1 MDQYGGIMQN
11 KYTGFDRCHLIQ
23 VTDIVRVQL
32 CGLPTKTEK
41 NQDSDIHKYI
51 HEIHSMHT
59 KQDCSMQDREQPI
72 L

>member
-41 NQDSDIHKYI
+41 KSGF
-51 HEIHSMHT
+51 
-59 KQDCSMQDREQPI
+59 
-72 L
+72 